1 MVKPER
7 NAGRRMRPAFRS
19 FWRHCRSPRR
29 ANRFSIFA
37 ITLSGRS
44 VWLAAAPPIAILSPA
59 VVGVR
64 QAEK

>member
-1 MVKPER
+1 
-7 NAGRRMRPAFRS
+7 MRPAFRS

-37 ITLSGRS
+37 ITLSGRF